1 VRSLVELRFEDDAL
15 AQSFVARI
23 PDLQARHRAL
33 GLTDEESRATIEALP
48 RHVALHRACG
58 GDPGGWEVEW
68 IEMIWAGRLS
78 ELGRLQ
84 FEDHGDGVL
93 DVHIPETGSP
103 LDPTACDASFER
115 AREVY
120 PSHHSAQCT
129 SWLLD
134 PQLAEALPR
143 ASNIVRFQH
152 RFGLRDE
159 GREANDDVLRF
170 VFHTYEPDL
179 DRLIPRTTLERA
191 LVERMREGGTW
202 RAPTGVTSLR

>member
-1 VRSLVELRFEDDAL
+1 MELRFEDDPL

-23 PDLQARHRAL
+23 PDLQVRHWAL

-58 GDPGGWEVEW
+58 GEPGGWEVEW
-68 IEMIWAGRLS
+68 IEMIWDGKLS
-78 ELGRLQ
+78 ELGWLQ

-93 DVHIPETGSP
+93 DVHIPETGLP
-103 LDPTACDASFER
+103 LDPAACDASFER

-120 PSHHSAQCT
+120 PGHHTAECT

-134 PQLAEALPR
+134 PQLADVLPL
-143 ASNIVRFQH
+143 ASNIVRFQR

-159 GREANDDVLRF
+159 GKGANAEVLRF
-170 VFHTYEPDL
+170 VFHTYERDL
-179 DRLIPRTTLERA
+179 DRLTPRTTLARA
-191 LVERMREGGTW
+191 LVECMRAGGTW

>member
-1 VRSLVELRFEDDAL
+1 MRSLVELRFEDDPL

-23 PDLQARHRAL
+23 PELRARHRAF
-33 GLTDEESRATIEALP
+33 GLTDDESRATIQALP

-58 GDPGGWEVEW
+58 GEPGGWEVEW
-68 IEMIWAGRLS
+68 IEMIWDGKLS

-93 DVHIPETGSP
+93 DVHIPETGLP
-103 LDPTACDASFER
+103 LEPDACDASFAR

-120 PSHHSAQCT
+120 PGHHTAQCT

-134 PQLAEALPR
+134 RQLADALPP
-143 ASNIVRFQH
+143 ASNIVLFQRRFV
-152 RFGLRDE
+152 LRDE
-159 GREANDDVLRF
+159 GREANDDVRRF
-170 VFHTYEPDL
+170 VFHTYEQDL
-179 DRLIPRTTLERA
+179 DKLRPRTTLERA
-191 LVERMREGGTW
+191 LAERMRAGGTW

>member
-1 VRSLVELRFEDDAL
+1 MRSLVELRFEDDPL

-23 PDLQARHRAL
+23 ADLQARHRAF
-33 GLTDEESRATIEALP
+33 GLTDEESRATIQALP

-58 GDPGGWEVEW
+58 GEPGGWEVEW
-68 IEMIWAGRLS
+68 IAMIWDGKLS

-93 DVHIPETGSP
+93 DVHIPETGVQLEP
-103 LDPTACDASFER
+103 GACDASFAR

-120 PSHHSAQCT
+120 PDHHTARCT

-134 PQLAEALPR
+134 PQLAEALPP
-143 ASNIVRFQH
+143 ASNIIRFQR
-152 RFGLRDE
+152 RFELWEDGRD
-159 GREANDDVLRF
+159 ANEDVLRF
-170 VFHTYEPDL
+170 VFHTYERDL
-179 DRLIPRTTLERA
+179 AKLTPRTTLERA
-191 LVERMREGGTW
+191 LAERMRAGGTW